1 MTAVSDSAADRSLPP
16 ESILFSATLHAHRSL
31 GRLGTWLVLGFIGIV
46 SITLALPFVI
56 LGAWPIGGFF
66 GLDFAILYLC
76 FRINNARARAYEEVV
91 LRRIELL
98 IRKVSWRGERT
109 EQRFNPFW
117 VRLRAEEDADFGVLR
132 LAVVQRAEEIEIG
145 AALAPHE
152 RADFARAFGRALAD
166 ARR

>member
-1 MTAVSDSAADRSLPP
+1 MTAVSDSAAGRSLPP
-16 ESILFSATLHAHRSL
+16 ESVLFSATLYAHRSL
-31 GRLGTWLVLGFIGIV
+31 GRAGTWLVLGFVGLFSVI
-46 SITLALPFVI
+46 SALPFVI

-91 LRRIELL
+91 LKRIELL
-98 IRKVSWRGERT
+98 ISKVSWRGQRSER
-109 EQRFNPFW
+109 RFNPLW
-117 VRLRAEEDADFGVLR
+117 VRLKADEDEEFGVLR